1 MSGPNPIDP
10 GRERPTA
17 KRADALQTYIII
29 QQEQTALD
37 RHADR
42 VCFLFRLCCAF
53 GLLLILIG
61 CLPVSHSDN
70 SIWHYI
76 AIWTGVAITAFISG
90 TWLSAHSMF
99 NRERKKLNDLYPKLV
114 EDRVGDDFI
123 RIRWE
128 LDSLRSSS
136 QIIPLQYIEPILWVL
151 FSFVLS
157 FFVLRLR

>member
-1 MSGPNPIDP
+1 
-10 GRERPTA
+10 
-17 KRADALQTYIII
+17 
-29 QQEQTALD
+29 
-37 RHADR
+37 
-42 VCFLFRLCCAF
+42 
-53 GLLLILIG
+53 
-61 CLPVSHSDN
+61 
-70 SIWHYI
+70 
-76 AIWTGVAITAFISG
+76 
-90 TWLSAHSMF
+90 MF